1 LRPARDSV
9 VAVLAAGGRGERLS
23 RADGVSKQFLLL
35 DGKPIYLWS
44 LETLCRHPR
53 IDKVVVVSL
62 TQMVQKVEEDI
73 QKYFAPLAHKM
84 LVTAGGVS
92 RQESVFRGL
101 EVLAKQTPA
110 PDYVLVHDA
119 ARPFI
124 SSSDIDQLLE
134 TLMTCKGCS
143 LAIPASDTIKRA
155 CDNMIIETIERN
167 ELYMVQ
173 TPQAADFNT
182 LLQAHRQAR
191 QYDWQVTDDIAL
203 LEKIEVP
210 VKIVLG
216 SSRNFKI
223 TNEDDL
229 CLAEALMQGQGRL
242 GAKLVV

>member
-1 LRPARDSV
+1 MKMTRDKV
-9 VAVLAAGGRGERLS
+9 AAVLAAGGRGARLS
-23 RADGVSKQFLLL
+23 RADGAAKQFLLL

-62 TQMVQKVEEDI
+62 AQMVQKVEEDI
-73 QKYFAPLAHKM
+73 ERYFTPLAHKVQ
-84 LVTAGGVS
+84 VTAGGVS
-92 RQESVFRGL
+92 RQDSVFRGL
-101 EVLAKQTPA
+101 EVLTKQAPA

-124 SSSDIDQLLE
+124 SISDIDQLLE
-134 TLMTCKGCS
+134 TLKSCKGCT

-155 CDNMIIETIERN
+155 SDNLIVETIERN

-173 TPQAADFNT
+173 TPQAADFST
-182 LLQAHRQAR
+182 LLEAHRQAR
-191 QYDWQVTDDIAL
+191 QHNWQVTDDIAL
-203 LEKIEVP
+203 LERLGVP

-216 SSRNFKI
+216 SRANFKI

-229 CLAEALMQGQGRL
+229 CLAEALMQGPGRL
-242 GAKLVV
+242 RSQLV